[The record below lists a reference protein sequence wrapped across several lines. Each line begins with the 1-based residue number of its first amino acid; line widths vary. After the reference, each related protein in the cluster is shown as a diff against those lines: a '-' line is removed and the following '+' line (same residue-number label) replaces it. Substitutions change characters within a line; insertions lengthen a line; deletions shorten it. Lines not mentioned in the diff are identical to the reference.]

1 MRFFSLSKVILILAM
16 LSLSYAVAAGENEAS
31 TPIDRSAFALEESTT
46 SPVVVSSSRDS
57 YHGILRIYIEEPI
70 SRYRDFTNKNYHFGF
85 LGFAVNQEVSV
96 NDGEVLSDTV
106 IWNVGSLGAVSQ
118 SNIEAIA
125 VLFNAEG
132 HAAFSSPSDN
142 TFPFTAHYVDA
153 AASSLPGIVGI
164 DDASGSYTHTV
175 FLEEATAST

>member
-1 MRFFSLSKVILILAM
+1 MRSSALSKVILILAM
-16 LSLSYAVAAGENEAS
+16 LSLSFASAVGENAAS
-31 TPIDRSAFALEESTT
+31 TPINRSAYTLEESTT
-46 SPVVVSSSRDS
+46 SPAVAASPRGS
-57 YHGILRIYIEEPI
+57 YHGTLRIYIEEPV

-85 LGFAVNQEVSV
+85 LGFAVNQEVSI
-96 NDGEVLSDTV
+96 NDGEVLTDTV
-106 IWNVGSLGAVSQ
+106 IWNVGSIGAVAQ
-118 SNIEAIA
+118 NNIEAIA
-125 VLFNAEG
+125 VLTNAEG
-132 HAAFSSPSDN
+132 HAAYSSPSDN